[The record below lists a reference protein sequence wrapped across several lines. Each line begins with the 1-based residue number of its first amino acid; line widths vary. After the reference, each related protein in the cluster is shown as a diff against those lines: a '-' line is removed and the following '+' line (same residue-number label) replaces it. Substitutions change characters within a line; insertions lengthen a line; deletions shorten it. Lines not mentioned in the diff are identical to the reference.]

1 MQNGWVLKWC
11 LRVCSKVILL
21 PYLSGAYGFWIP
33 TASFVCE
40 RPESNSILISI
51 FELILIL
58 IMSFVFSRDDAV
70 SNTVSRPVAGKL
82 ALAPHP
88 VQNEGNCTWIRSVD
102 VTCGYLRRLR
112 SPWSPTGI
120 APWGTVTHRLRT
132 SEAFEGWS
140 SKRVT
145 IKFLDHRWSPVSQRL
160 RRIGGSWVVSRCLVF
175 VSDSSFL
182 SSLDISQSDYGRFV
196 RILQVMSFSHSS
208 RYEHKR

>member
-1 MQNGWVLKWC
+1 MPRTWAFPTEINVFEWRIWILNSHGILCVWETRIEFDINFYIWVDINFDHVFC
-11 LRVCSKVILL
+11 
-21 PYLSGAYGFWIP
+21 
-33 TASFVCE
+33 
-40 RPESNSILISI
+40 
-51 FELILIL
+51 
-58 IMSFVFSRDDAV
+58 FSRDDAV
-70 SNTVSRPVAGKL
+70 SNTVSRSVVAGKL
-82 ALAPHP
+82 GLAPHP

-102 VTCGYLRRLR
+102 VTCDYLRRLR

-145 IKFLDHRWSPVSQRL
+145 IKFLDHRWSPVGRL
-160 RRIGGSWVVSRCLVF
+160 RRIGLSWVVSCVSFF

-182 SSLDISQSDYGRFV
+182 SSLDVSQSDYVRFV

-208 RYEHKR
+208 RYEHKTT